1 MSLREESVFIPS
13 EEQTD
18 IEEVLI
24 DEVVIDEVKKVEET
38 KVPEPVKV
46 KEIKIDDDELPDFT
60 DKSLQEVFLYIVKK
74 HVEEKKDTK
83 KYYKKIGI
91 NLSKQVVEI
100 INKILDKTPK
110 LLSEIE
116 KSVSEVIKDNKI
128 DTNDIPEFII
138 IVQILYERLYNLK
151 DIVLDA
157 NKLGET
163 CATILKFIVHT
174 LVEERKIII
183 EEEKKIVFLKQFDKL
198 IDSCVSL
205 LNFKSALKPQACCTI
220 M

>member
-1 MSLREESVFIPS
+1 MSLSEESVFIPS

-18 IEEVLI
+18 IT
-24 DEVVIDEVKKVEET
+24 EVVIDEVKKAEET
-38 KVPEPVKV
+38 KA
-46 KEIKIDDDELPDFT
+46 DDEELPDFT
-60 DKSLQEVFLYIVKK
+60 DKSLAEVFLYIVKK
-74 HVEEKKDTK
+74 HVEDKKDTK

-91 NLSKQVVEI
+91 HLSKEVVEI
-100 INKILDKTPK
+100 INKIIDKTPS

-116 KSVSEVIKDNKI
+116 KAVIEVIKDNKI

-151 DIVLDA
+151 DIVIDD
-157 NKLGET
+157 NKRAET
-163 CATILKFIVHT
+163 CATILKFILHT
-174 LVEERKIII
+174 LVEERKISI
-183 EEEKKIVFLKQFDKL
+183 EDNKKVDFLTQFDKL

-205 LNFKSALKPQACCTI
+205 LKFQAILKPKPCCTI